1 MSFHSQGSHT
11 AQISMKMFKNNR
23 NRVVQALR
31 DTKKIKNEQSTFV
44 ILQGGTEDAFGFYD
58 TDITQTT
65 FRQESYFQY
74 LFGVSEPDFF
84 GVIRVSDGHTILF
97 APRLD
102 KEYEVWMGP
111 IPTTDNVKTRYEVD
125 EAFYVDELVKILSD
139 RNSSLLLTLSSINSD
154 SGKLYSPPTFPGIE
168 KFPQD
173 ADLLYPVIAECRVI
187 KSPEEI
193 EVLRYVNAFLT
204 VF

>member
-11 AQISMKMFKNNR
+11 IEISMKMFKNNR
-23 NRVVQALR
+23 KRVVQALK
-31 DTKKIKNEQSTFV
+31 DTKKIKNEESTFV

-58 TDITQTT
+58 TDINQTT

-84 GVIRVSDGHTILF
+84 GAIRVSDGHTVLF
-97 APRLD
+97 APRQD

-111 IPTTDNVKTRYEVD
+111 IPSTDEIKARYEVD
-125 EAFYVDELVKILSD
+125 EVCFVDELVKVLAD
-139 RNSSLLLTLSSINSD
+139 KNSSLLLTLSSINSD
-154 SGKLYSPPTFPGIE
+154 SGKLYSPPTYPGIE

-173 ADLLYPVIAECRVI
+173 ADILYPVIAECRVI

-193 EVLRYVNAFLT
+193 EVLR
-204 VF
+204 